1 MATEA
6 TFTVPPDEFPL
17 GSIFAS
23 VPGATVELERIVP
36 RKGVIVPYFWVRGV
50 DIDDVEA
57 AFSTHPGVEDIR
69 LIDAVGDEYLL
80 RVEWN
85 PEYEGVLSALGE
97 TEVPLV
103 AATGTDDRWTFEIR
117 GDRRSDVAAF
127 QRRCRERDVP
137 VALTALH
144 ALTPVESTPEA
155 TLTDAQH
162 EALVLAYERGYFDSP
177 RGVTLAELG
186 AELGVSQQAVG
197 ARLRRGIRRTL
208 ARTLTALEGD
218 ASEHKE
224 AL

>member
-1 MATEA
+1 
-6 TFTVPPDEFPL
+6 
-17 GSIFAS
+17 
-23 VPGATVELERIVP
+23 
-36 RKGVIVPYFWVRGV
+36 
-50 DIDDVEA
+50 
-57 AFSTHPGVEDIR
+57 
-69 LIDAVGDEYLL
+69 
-80 RVEWN
+80 
-85 PEYEGVLSALGE
+85 
-97 TEVPLV
+97 
-103 AATGTDDRWTFEIR
+103 
-117 GDRRSDVAAF
+117 
-127 QRRCRERDVP
+127 

-218 ASEHKE
+218 ASEHK
-224 AL
+224 